1 MCSKFEEVHPPVI
14 DDFLYIS
21 ENAYTRE
28 QIVDCESRILN
39 ALQFNL
45 GTVTIRAFLRRFLK
59 AANASSRTCFLAG
72 YIAELALLEYAC
84 IRFLPSLIA
93 TCAVCLALHSQRL
106 PSWNETLAHY
116 AQYQLDNPQ
125 FQECLR
131 TLQALY
137 RGAERSSFQAIRN
150 KHSHSAYL
158 KVSLYRPEQ

>member
-1 MCSKFEEVHPPVI
+1 MI

-28 QIVDCESRILN
+28 QIVECESRILN

-45 GTVTIRAFLRRFLK
+45 AMATIRAFLRRFLK
-59 AANASSRTCFLAG
+59 AAGANQRTCFLAG
-72 YIAELALLEYAC
+72 YIAELALLEYSC
-84 IRFLPSLIA
+84 IKFLPSLVA
-93 TCAVCLALHSQRL
+93 TCAICLALHSQGL
-106 PSWNETLAHY
+106 ESWNETIAHY
-116 AQYQLDNPQ
+116 TQYQLSNPH

-137 RGAERSSFQAIRN
+137 KGAEKSCFQAIRS

-158 KVSLYRPEQ
+158 KVALFRPVQ